1 MSYTNIANLYGFA
14 VHFSRLPLPL
24 LPRDP
29 RSHPFEGS
37 LLVTS
42 LGCVSSF
49 SQRGL
54 PHAAIL
60 EKHTINGDNNS
71 SLGTQMDLEDALIFL
86 CMNTR
91 GKQWKTMNIREST
104 G

>member
-1 MSYTNIANLYGFA
+1 M
-14 VHFSRLPLPL
+14 VL
-24 LPRDP
+24 LCTSQDY
-29 RSHPFEGS
+29 HYHYYHVIHVAT
-37 LLVTS
+37 LLRVACWLHLS
-42 LGCVSSF
+42 VVFQVF